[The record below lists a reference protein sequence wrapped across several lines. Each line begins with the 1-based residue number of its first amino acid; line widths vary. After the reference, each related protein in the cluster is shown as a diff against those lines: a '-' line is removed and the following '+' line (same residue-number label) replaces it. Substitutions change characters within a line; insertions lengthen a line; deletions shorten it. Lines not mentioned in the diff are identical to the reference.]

1 MVVPVCLLGGSRRLE
16 ASESLSGCGS
26 VRSAG
31 GSWQVLAEEARARYG
46 KRVAVRVSDLEEYA
60 DDEDR
65 LEEQLSTECAAVFLT
80 ATYGDGEPT
89 DDAARFFKWLLAKV
103 ESVSGGTTQLLAGLS
118 YAVFGLGNRQ
128 YEHFNAI
135 GKAVDQSL
143 CALGGQ
149 RLVELGL
156 GDDDQCIEDD
166 FTAWF
171 VQHSPKLSL
180 HLIAMIS
187 QIEATQQ
194 LFANSYVQAHFRREA
209 IWPALDQL
217 FQLAQY
223 ASQPLTTKAAALSY
237 TVEIHEKGMPAVEEH
252 VNGVLPY
259 DAHHH
264 FWAPVLEVRELHA
277 SKSERSCVHVDLDL
291 SGSGIRYNP
300 GDHVAIHAEN
310 NVEVV
315 EAAAACLGV
324 SLETTFS
331 LSAPEGSDL
340 LQASIAGPCTL
351 RTALSRHCDL
361 LTPPRKAALVALAEY
376 ATDAAEARRLLHLAS
391 PAGKEEY
398 SLWVMNA
405 QRSLLE
411 VLQAF
416 PSAVP
421 PLGVFFASICPRLPP
436 RFYSISSSAREDVS
450 RLSVTCAVVKA
461 TTPTGRIHRGVCS
474 TWLQEAIS
482 QRTSSIG
489 STRVPIFVRTS
500 VFRLPLSPEVPI
512 IMIGPGTGIA
522 PFRGFLQERAA
533 LKREGAE
540 LGPALL
546 FYGCRRR
553 DEDILYREE
562 LTSYL
567 REGVISSLHVAFSRE
582 EASKI
587 YVQNHLKAEAKHV
600 WTLVMEGGHIYV
612 CGDAKGMAR
621 DVHSALLTIAANQEC
636 ISSREAEERIQQLQH
651 EGRYLRDV
659 W

>member
-1 MVVPVCLLGGSRRLE
+1 MVARVCLLCGGSRRLE
-16 ASESLSGCGS
+16 AAESSSGRGS
-26 VRSAG
+26 VRAAG

-65 LEEQLSTECAAVFLT
+65 LEEKLSTECAAVFLT

-89 DDAARFFKWLLAKV
+89 DDAARFYKWLLAKV
-103 ESVSGGTTQLLAGLS
+103 ESVGGGTMQLLAGLS

-166 FTAWF
+166 FTAW
-171 VQHSPKLSL
+171 
-180 HLIAMIS
+180 
-187 QIEATQQ
+187 
-194 LFANSYVQAHFRREA
+194 RESV
-209 IWPALDQL
+209 WPALDQL

-237 TVEIHEKGMPAVEEH
+237 TVEIHEKGMPAMDEH

-310 NVEVV
+310 SVEVV

-324 SLETTFS
+324 SLETTFT

-340 LQASIAGPCTL
+340 LQAPSAGPCTL

-376 ATDAAEARRLLHLAS
+376 ATDAAEAQRLLHLAS

-474 TWLQEAIS
+474 TWLQEAIP

-500 VFRLPLSPEVPI
+500 VFRLPPSPEVPI

-533 LKREGAE
+533 LKREGAK

-553 DEDILYREE
+553 DEDYLYQEE

-567 REGVISSLHVAFSRE
+567 KEGVIGSLHVAFSRE

-636 ISSREAEERIQQLQH
+636 ISSREAEKRIQQLQH